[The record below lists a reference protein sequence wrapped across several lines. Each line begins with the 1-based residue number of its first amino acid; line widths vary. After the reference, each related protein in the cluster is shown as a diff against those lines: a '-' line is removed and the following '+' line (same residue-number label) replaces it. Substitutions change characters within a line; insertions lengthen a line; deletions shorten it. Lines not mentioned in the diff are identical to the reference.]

1 MSEKHPENLIRAWGH
16 TDRAQRANNEDAL
29 LIDEDLGLMVVA
41 DGVGGLQAGEVAS
54 SITCAVLDREITAG
68 SSLEK
73 AIQTANAE
81 VLDAVERGLG
91 KKGMATTVVALLF
104 FGPAYELAWVG
115 DSRAYLWDG
124 SLALLSRDQT
134 YVESLVESGQITVE
148 EAVVH
153 PKKNI
158 IEQAVGI
165 RNGDKLRIGRN
176 YGQLQPG
183 QVLLL
188 CSDGLNDALPTA
200 DIATILSQES
210 PLETRCQ
217 LLVDAAV
224 EAGGRDNVTVVL
236 IEGGAGMSAVDDA
249 TQPNL
254 VWRYDVL
261 TASYE
266 SFRDAPPRA
275 EVGVSPIALRG
286 EGGRRYLWLSLA
298 LAAVL
303 LLFSSFVEDFW

>member
-1 MSEKHPENLIRAWGH
+1 MSEKHPENLIRAWGR
-16 TDRAQRANNEDAL
+16 TDLAQRANNEDAL

-41 DGVGGLQAGEVAS
+41 DGVGGQHAGEVAS
-54 SITCAVLDREITAG
+54 SITCAVLDREIAAG

-91 KKGMATTVVALLF
+91 KKGMASTVVALYF
-104 FGPAYELAWVG
+104 DGPTYELAWVG

-165 RNGDKLRIGRN
+165 SNGDKLRIGRN

-224 EAGGRDNVTVVL
+224 EAGGRDNVTVLL

-249 TQPNL
+249 AQPNL

-275 EVGVSPIALRG
+275 EVGVSPVALRG
-286 EGGRRYLWLSLA
+286 GGGHRYLWLSLA

-303 LLFSSFVEDFW
+303 LLFSSFIEDFC